1 MPRPSRNIDQL
12 LINAALELLPTAG
25 TRALS
30 IRQVCEHAGVNLGMF
45 HYHFKTRDV
54 FLRVVLQQM
63 YDGMFATLVLAADRQ
78 SLPQESL
85 RAALMTL
92 ARFARDH
99 RHLLVRLISDAL
111 VGEAVA
117 IEFLQRNLPRHI
129 GLLVKLISA
138 AQHDGTL
145 RRMPPLQ
152 AFAFLVGAVGASI
165 LLGTAAAN
173 SGLLPAPLV
182 DHFEHAILTDDA
194 IALRIEM
201 ALAGLVPPPAR
212 NAKPGGRQ

>member
-12 LINAALELLPTAG
+12 LIHAALELLPAVG

-63 YDGMFATLVLAADRQ
+63 YDGMFATLALEAERQ
-78 SLPQESL
+78 STPQESL
-85 RAALMTL
+85 RAAIMTL
-92 ARFARDH
+92 ACFARDH

-111 VGEAVA
+111 AGETVA
-117 IEFLQRNLPRHI
+117 IEFLQRNLPRHV
-129 GLLVKLISA
+129 GLLVKFITG
-138 AQHDGTL
+138 AQREGRL
-145 RRMPPLQ
+145 RRIPPLQ
-152 AFAFLVGAVGASI
+152 AFAFLVGGVGASI
-165 LLGTAAAN
+165 LIGTAAAD
-173 SGLLPAPLV
+173 SGLLPTPV
-182 DHFEHAILTDDA
+182 MDQFEATILTDDA

-201 ALAGLVPPPAR
+201 ALAGLAPAPAR
-212 NAKPGGRQ
+212 KSTPGGRK

>member
-12 LINAALELLPTAG
+12 LINAALELLPAAG

-54 FLRVVLQQM
+54 FLRAVLQQM
-63 YDGMFATLVLAADRQ
+63 YDGMFATLALEAQRHSA
-78 SLPQESL
+78 PQESL

-92 ARFARDH
+92 ACFARDH
-99 RHLLVRLISDAL
+99 RHLLVRLINDAIA
-111 VGEAVA
+111 GETVA
-117 IEFLQRNLPRHI
+117 IEFLQRNLPRHM
-129 GLLVKLISA
+129 GLLVEFIASA
-138 AQHDGTL
+138 QREGTL
-145 RRMPPLQ
+145 RRIPPLQ

-165 LLGTAAAN
+165 LLGTAAAD
-173 SGLLPAPLV
+173 SELLPTPLV
-182 DHFEHAILTDDA
+182 DQFERLILTDAA

-201 ALAGLVPPPAR
+201 AVAGLAPPPAR
-212 NAKPGGRQ
+212 KAKPGGRK